1 MRLYT
6 VWVKTATRT
15 RMRIMRDKIILDFVG
30 FTVVKYCHTSG
41 FLCEQGLR
49 VLSCIWRKA

>member
-1 MRLYT
+1 MHLQSAGL
-6 VWVKTATRT
+6 KNGTRT
-15 RMRIMRDKIILDFVG
+15 RMRIMRDKIILDFVA
-30 FTVVKYCHTSG
+30 FTMVKYCHTSG